1 MFGGLKIAIVLM
13 VLAAAGGGF
22 VYVKGLQAALAV
34 SEANN
39 QKLLDIKDE
48 QDAVIEQMKKD
59 FEAINKA
66 KAELETALAN
76 AEKDNKELASKFAK
90 YDIALWGMEDPVA
103 TAKTINR
110 AVRHVNRCMELASGS
125 PVVADDFYN
134 RQCREL
140 VRDKMNQAGIPY
152 EAPKEEVEAP
162 AE

>member
-22 VYVKGLQAALAV
+22 VYVKGLQADLAV

-59 FEAINKA
+59 FAAINKA

-110 AVRHVNRCMELASGS
+110 PN
-125 PVVADDFYN
+125 
-134 RQCREL
+134 
-140 VRDKMNQAGIPY
+140 I
-152 EAPKEEVEAP
+152 
-162 AE
+162 

>member
-1 MFGGLKIAIVLM
+1 MFGSLKIAIVLM

-22 VYVKGLQAALAV
+22 VYVKGLQADLAV

-90 YDIALWGMEDPVA
+90 YDIALWGMEDPIA

-152 EAPKEEVEAP
+152 EAPEQQVEAP

>member
-22 VYVKGLQAALAV
+22 VYVKGLQADLAV

-76 AEKDNKELASKFAK
+76 AEKDNKEK
-90 YDIALWGMEDPVA
+90 YDPTLGFLCIRRPAFNAAG
-103 TAKTINR
+103 R
-110 AVRHVNRCMELASGS
+110 GS
-125 PVVADDFYN
+125 VW
-134 RQCREL
+134 Q
-140 VRDKMNQAGIPY
+140 
-152 EAPKEEVEAP
+152 
-162 AE
+162 

>member
-1 MFGGLKIAIVLM
+1 MFGSIKISIVLI

-22 VYVKGLQAALAV
+22 VYVKGLQADLAV

-66 KAELETALAN
+66 KKELETALAA
-76 AEKDNKELASKFAK
+76 AEKDNKELAGKFAK

>member
-22 VYVKGLQAALAV
+22 VYVKGLQADLAV

-59 FEAINKA
+59 FAAINKA

-140 VRDKMNQAGIPY
+140 VRDKMDQAGIPY
-152 EAPKEEVEAP
+152 EAPKEQVEAP

>member
-22 VYVKGLQAALAV
+22 VYVKGLQADLAV

-59 FEAINKA
+59 FAAINKA

-140 VRDKMNQAGIPY
+140 VRDKMNQAGIPD
-152 EAPKEEVEAP
+152 EAPKEQVEAP

>member
-1 MFGGLKIAIVLM
+1 MFGSLKIAIVLM

-22 VYVKGLQAALAV
+22 VYVKGLQADLAV

-59 FEAINKA
+59 FAAINKA

-103 TAKTINR
+103 TAKTITSHILCSPV
-110 AVRHVNRCMELASGS
+110 ASITTTAGGSASGI
-125 PVVADDFYN
+125 VLED
-134 RQCREL
+134 
-140 VRDKMNQAGIPY
+140 GT
-152 EAPKEEVEAP
+152 EVSLP
-162 AE
+162 T